1 MPDLNQ
7 PPPGSGGGFAA
18 VVFSGDFERV
28 HYALVMAA
36 AACAID
42 KPATLFFTMGA
53 ARALLGPSPDGTPA
67 WRALP
72 GGASFP
78 GLTGGAVDNGFKARK
93 VADFEDLLQSC
104 VALGCRFMVCDMGLR
119 ALGLEGAAMREDVP
133 IVGGGMATFLMDA
146 PDGGHLVFV

>member
-1 MPDLNQ
+1 MPDLKQ
-7 PPPGSGGGFAA
+7 PKPGSGGGFSA

-36 AACAID
+36 AALAID

-67 WRALP
+67 WRSLP

-78 GLTGGAVDNGFKARK
+78 GLAGGDADDGFKRRK

-104 VALGCRFMVCDMGLR
+104 VALGCRFMICDMGLR
-119 ALGLEGAAMREDVP
+119 ALDLEGAAMRKDVP
-133 IVGGGMATFLMDA
+133 IVTGGMATFLMDA
-146 PDGGHLVFV
+146 HEGGHLVFV